1 MKKQTELDKYWADRE
16 DLKEVAQ
23 KEAKSVLKFAKGV
36 AEELLIVHKDDMVSA
51 IKEAVE
57 VQINRAPDGRLVI
70 IPREDGKL
78 NARRS
83 PLLDHISELSLRSVS
98 DMQVV
103 RSVGQADG
111 RFVDEEQPLNCHI
124 RSSAENTSASAL

>member
-57 VQINRAPDGRLVI
+57 VQINGNLREIKAHLTRQDEKIDNLAKKIKPFSITKEYLWISGKIILYAGMLATAIYAIMRLL
-70 IPREDGKL
+70 KL
-78 NARRS
+78 
-83 PLLDHISELSLRSVS
+83 
-98 DMQVV
+98 
-103 RSVGQADG
+103 
-111 RFVDEEQPLNCHI
+111 
-124 RSSAENTSASAL
+124 